1 MLVDSDANLQHA
13 ETTFSSYY
21 SRHEIIWVQRIDN
34 ACKLLKTV
42 QLMQTSGT
50 GMKSLQSFGVSA
62 NELRIVGGGSKNP
75 LWRQIIADSFQ
86 LPLRFP
92 TEPESAA
99 LGGALQAAAVY
110 NNASVAE
117 FILENEPALSDDVIL
132 SAHFTHGLSR
142 PSCVCLAQWHFG
154 LTHLCHKLC
163 LMFE

>member
-1 MLVDSDANLQHA
+1 MPVICQSKEVPCLRVKYLVH
-13 ETTFSSYY
+13 
-21 SRHEIIWVQRIDN
+21 
-34 ACKLLKTV
+34 
-42 QLMQTSGT
+42 GT

-110 NNASVAE
+110 NNAPVAD
-117 FILENEPALSDDVIL
+117 FILENEPPLADEVNLIALPFHHSLLPVW
-132 SAHFTHGLSR
+132 
-142 PSCVCLAQWHFG
+142 SCVTG
-154 LTHLCHKLC
+154 LC
-163 LMFE
+163 